1 MILQERLKEILS
13 SSGAEVDSS
22 AINGNMTFEDMGMDS
37 LDMFNF
43 FSEIDGELGVDVPD
57 EVFEQLTTLNKLEK
71 YLEAALSG

>member
-37 LDMFNF
+37 LDTFNF
-43 FSEIDGELGVDVPD
+43 FSEIDEELGVDVPD
-57 EVFEQLTTLNKLEK
+57 EVFEQLNTLNKLEK